1 MSLNNVLN
9 RCLQIKLNKYPYNN
23 MCFRNCKILLCPS
36 THHLYMKAKEYCQQI
51 NDTKHLN
58 ATNYSINTSNNKA
71 FNGMASDDIASVDGM
86 ASVDD
91 MASDDDM
98 ASVDDM
104 VSDDEPCI
112 YCYCC
117 CCFAP
122 FTMIYDCMCIPYTI
136 YQEVVIREQI
146 VDASLE
152 EKLNSF

>member
-1 MSLNNVLN
+1 MSTNKTK
-9 RCLQIKLNKYPYNN
+9 QISIYNN

-36 THHLYMKAKEYCQQI
+36 TYQLCMKAKEYYDNCI
-51 NDTKHLN
+51 NNSKQTTHLN
-58 ATNYSINTSNNKA
+58 ADNYSINTSNNKVL
-71 FNGMASDDIASVDGM
+71 N
-86 ASVDD
+86 D
-91 MASDDDM
+91 MASNDM
-98 ASVDDM
+98 ASNDMASNDMASNDMVSNDM

-136 YQEVVIREQI
+136 YKEVVIREQI